1 MATLKYIINKKSNKN
16 GKHYIY
22 LRLTHKRKPTSIKTG
37 IEVLL
42 DEWDSKTEKIKKIKN
57 GTPNIVKL
65 NFKLSKFS
73 IRISE
78 AIDKIESEGKLHLL
92 NVTQLR
98 KIVMG
103 NQEKESVFNFWE
115 RFINEIKHFKSL
127 NTKIAY
133 ECSFKSFKKF
143 RKNEDLFFE
152 ELDYSILCKY
162 KKWFIDKNVTTN
174 GYRGKLTNLKTIFYE
189 AKKHKIFTNELDPF
203 LHFTIEKTPPK
214 KKALTKEEM
223 ERIIHYKVDENS
235 YLGKA
240 KNIFLISYYACGIP
254 FVDLVKLK
262 YENIDNNFIQ
272 YNRSKTKTAITI
284 PLIPKLKVLLEKHL
298 ALNSNKEYIFPFIT
312 TEEPKKFRKQYLVAQ
327 RHYNYSLSVLGE
339 KCGLKKKLTPY
350 KSRHTA
356 ATLMINE
363 YKIPIHIVA
372 ALFGHS
378 STRMTE
384 TYVDSIDKSQL
395 SNYLKVI

>member
-1 MATLKYIINKKSNKN
+1 
-16 GKHYIY
+16 
-22 LRLTHKRKPTSIKTG
+22 
-37 IEVLL
+37 
-42 DEWDSKTEKIKKIKN
+42 
-57 GTPNIVKL
+57 
-65 NFKLSKFS
+65 
-73 IRISE
+73 
-78 AIDKIESEGKLHLL
+78 
-92 NVTQLR
+92 
-98 KIVMG
+98 
-103 NQEKESVFNFWE
+103 
-115 RFINEIKHFKSL
+115 
-127 NTKIAY
+127 
-133 ECSFKSFKKF
+133 
-143 RKNEDLFFE
+143 
-152 ELDYSILCKY
+152 
-162 KKWFIDKNVTTN
+162 
-174 GYRGKLTNLKTIFYE
+174 
-189 AKKHKIFTNELDPF
+189 
-203 LHFTIEKTPPK
+203 
-214 KKALTKEEM
+214 M